1 MNSNNGS
8 FKGEIKV
15 AARIIDHISSGLYES
30 PAACLKEL
38 INNSYDA
45 DAKRVDVF
53 VKPDANQIIIADD
66 GDGLNKEEFQ
76 KHFNRISESHKRDS
90 SDVTK
95 SGRPKIGKIGIGFIA
110 ANEICDVME
119 IESTKKGSD
128 ELLKVNIDFG
138 EIRKDADKRKTEGDS
153 DITKADYFGTLE
165 KTNVDD
171 HYTFITLKNIRG
183 DARKILEGVGVSP
196 HSSGNKTLYGLGP
209 ESIKTILEKGPK
221 SWKEF
226 DSYSENLL
234 SIALNVPVRYYDDW
248 PDLNT
253 EYGFLKE
260 ISKSVATWDFSVF
273 IDGTELRKPIVF
285 EKEKVSIVREFNYKG
300 TSISAKGYF
309 YAQHGI
315 INPSE
320 LRGILI
326 RVRNAAVGGYDR
338 EFMKFSP
345 TTSALFQNWIS
356 AEIYADDRLED
367 AMVIDRKTFRITH
380 EAYVELQLEIHKFL
394 SDFIKEIRLEIYS
407 KQGDVKK
414 IKQARTME
422 DEIVERI
429 EKVDIFFPSKENSE
443 QIIRSW
449 EGANEEELGRKKLLK
464 KYSVDE
470 IYEIVVDIGKEFLS
484 PDQLFKF
491 LEKLTKRLRG

>member
-1 MNSNNGS
+1 MVSDSEGFN
-8 FKGEIKV
+8 GEIKV

-38 INNSYDA
+38 VNNSFDA

-66 GDGLNKEEFQ
+66 GEGLNKSEFQ
-76 KHFNRISESHKRDS
+76 QHFDRISESHKRDS

-128 ELLKVNIDFG
+128 ELLKVNINFG
-138 EIRKDADKRKTEGDS
+138 EIRKDAKERRKNNGS
-153 DITKADYFGTLE
+153 DITKADYFGNIE
-165 KTNVDD
+165 KTDIDD
-171 HYTFITLKNIRG
+171 HYTYITLKNIRG
-183 DARKILEGVGVSP
+183 DARKILEGAGVSP
-196 HSSGNKTLYGLGP
+196 HSSGNKTLYGLKP

-221 SWKEF
+221 SWKDF

-234 SIALNVPVRYYDDW
+234 TIALNVPVRYYDDW
-248 PDLNT
+248 PNLDT
-253 EYGFLKE
+253 DYGFLTA
-260 ISKSVATWDFSVF
+260 ISKSVEKWDFSVF

-285 EKEKVSIVREFNYKG
+285 EEGKVSIVREFTFQGKN
-300 TSISAKGYF
+300 ISANGYF

-326 RVRNAAVGGYDR
+326 RVRNVAIGGYDR
-338 EFMKFSP
+338 EFMKFAP

-356 AEIYADDRLED
+356 AEIYADDRLEN
-367 AMVIDRKTFRITH
+367 AMVIDRKNFRITH
-380 EAYVELQLEIHKFL
+380 ESYVELQLAIHNFL
-394 SDFIKEIRLEIYS
+394 SNFMKEIRSEIYS
-407 KQGDVKK
+407 TQGK
-414 IKQARTME
+414 IRKIEQARIME
-422 DEIVERI
+422 NEIVERLEEI
-429 EKVDIFFPSKENSE
+429 DKLLPSKENSE
-443 QIIRSW
+443 NIIMPW

-464 KYSVDE
+464 KYTVDQ
-470 IYEIVVDIGKEFLS
+470 IYEIVLEIGKEFLS
-484 PDQLFKF
+484 PDQLYKF